1 MMSSSS
7 TAFSLLIRSSSSAC
21 AHARW
26 SRTTSISLKCRVERA
41 GSCAIVFWE
50 CRNGGGLIEARV
62 FLQPSSWNHFFF
74 RKAALSL
81 SLFRLPV
88 REPPFAEALLL
99 RMACSAAAAKKTG
112 EERKSSS
119 SSSSSRERDCFFS
132 GVDEKRDDSLSETH
146 FLSFF
151 QAPPFSM
158 VGADD
163 NNAAAAASASQ
174 RVVVLDNG
182 GCSIKLG
189 FAGDPHPM

>member
-1 MMSSSS
+1 M
-7 TAFSLLIRSSSSAC
+7 L
-21 AHARW
+21 
-26 SRTTSISLKCRVERA
+26 CRRCKKNRRRKKELEFELELER
-41 GSCAIVFWE
+41 E
-50 CRNGGGLIEARV
+50 
-62 FLQPSSWNHFFF
+62 
-74 RKAALSL
+74 
-81 SLFRLPV
+81 
-88 REPPFAEALLL
+88 
-99 RMACSAAAAKKTG
+99 
-112 EERKSSS
+112 
-119 SSSSSRERDCFFS
+119 DCFFS

-163 NNAAAAASASQ
+163 NYAAAAASASQ